1 MGSFVY
7 DFQEIDQTKF
17 SLVGGKA
24 ANLGELR
31 KIQAIRVPAGF
42 CVTTDAFQKMMESS
56 SDIQH
61 VLTQLAAL
69 EIGQQT
75 AIREVA
81 QKIRHAI
88 LTQAIPNEVAD
99 EIKSVLRSYGTD
111 FAYAV
116 RSSAT
121 AEDLS
126 GASFAGQ
133 QDTFLNIKGEDA
145 ILAHVQKC
153 WASLYNERAIIYRLQ
168 NGFSGEPKLAV
179 AIQKLV
185 PAEAAG
191 VLFTADPLSGDRT
204 VTTVDASFGLGE
216 GLVSGQVQADVYK
229 TKNGKVTSRLVAQ
242 KEVAFFTQGEKGVLK
257 QALSEERRAQ
267 QVLSNEQILELTNVG
282 REIERNFGYP
292 VDVEWCLFN
301 GKFYVVQARP
311 ITTLYPLPANDEA
324 VKRIYLSVGHQ
335 QMMTEPLLP
344 LGMSVYVQTSFG
356 ERFQAGGRLFVDV
369 LPRLVSPESRY
380 AILETFGSEPLT
392 KDALTTILKRGNF
405 VETADE
411 FDEARITENKV
422 KKLASVPETINLDP
436 QIVPTIVQNRE
447 NVLNEL
453 KHEIKTLT
461 GAELIQFIQNDIAKL
476 KSFLSDKQTISAIM
490 ASMDSAAWLNEK
502 MQDWLGE
509 INAADVLS
517 QSLPDNITSEMGLAL
532 LDVADTLRPYPEI
545 IAYLESV
552 KDNQFLKELPRFK
565 GGEEVR
571 AALLDYLQA
580 YGMRCVGE
588 IDLTKPRWSEE
599 PEILVPMILSN
610 IKNFSQGA
618 RKEKFD
624 AGLTEASNKRS
635 ELLERLMELEDG
647 ETKAAETSQ
656 VIQALRT
663 FSGFREYPKYVM
675 ITHYFVYK
683 QALLKE
689 AETLQIAGLIE
700 QPEDIY
706 YLTLAEL
713 EEVFQTQTANAEL
726 IQKRKAEY
734 DLYQTLTP
742 PRVMTSDG
750 EIVTGEYKTD
760 DLPKGA
766 IPGLAVSSGVAEGR
780 ARVITKIEDAALEPG
795 DILVTTF
802 TDPSFTPLFLGIKGL
817 VTEVGGL
824 MTHGAVIAR
833 EYGLPAVV
841 GVDGATSQIKD
852 GQMIRVNGTKGYI
865 EIL

>member
-1 MGSFVY
+1 MGTFVY

-17 SLVGGKA
+17 PLVGGKA

-31 KIQAIRVPAGF
+31 KIQNIRVPAGF
-42 CVTTDAFQKMMESS
+42 CITTEAFQKMMQNSS
-56 SDIQH
+56 EIQDA
-61 VLTQLAAL
+61 LIQLNSL
-69 EIGQQT
+69 KIDQQK
-75 AIREVA
+75 AIRETS
-81 QKIRHAI
+81 QLIRQAI
-88 LTQAIPNEVAD
+88 LNQAIPNEVAD
-99 EIKSVLRSYGTD
+99 EIKSFLRSYGTD

-121 AEDLS
+121 AEDLL

-133 QDTFLNIKGEDA
+133 QDTFLNITGESA
-145 ILAHVQKC
+145 ILEHVRKC
-153 WASLYNERAIIYRLQ
+153 WASLYNERAIIYRMQ
-168 NGFSGEPKLAV
+168 NGFLDEPKLAV
-179 AIQKLV
+179 VIQKLV
-185 PAEAAG
+185 PATAAG
-191 VLFTADPLSGDRT
+191 VLFTADPLSGNRL
-204 VTTVDASFGLGE
+204 VTTIDASYGLGE

-242 KEVAFFTQGEKGVLK
+242 KEVAFFTQGENGVQK
-257 QALSEERRAQ
+257 QALSEKWRAQ
-267 QVLSNEQILELTNVG
+267 QVLSNEQILELTTLG
-282 REIERNFGYP
+282 EKIEQSFGYP
-292 VDVEWCLFN
+292 VDVEWCLFDD
-301 GKFYVVQARP
+301 KFYVVQARP
-311 ITTLYPLPANDEA
+311 ITTLYPLPKNEDA

-344 LGMSVYVQTSFG
+344 LGMSVYVATSFG

-369 LPRLVSPESRY
+369 LPQLIPPERRY
-380 AILETFGSEPLT
+380 AILETLGSEPLT
-392 KDALTTILKRGNF
+392 KDALVTILKRDDF
-405 VETADE
+405 AELTDE
-411 FDEARITENKV
+411 FDEAKIVANKE
-422 KKLASVPETINLDP
+422 KKLASVPETVNLDP
-436 QIVPTIVQNRE
+436 QIVPAIVKKRE
-447 NVLNEL
+447 NVLHEL
-453 KHEIKTLT
+453 KQKIKTLT
-461 GAELIQFIQNDIAKL
+461 GVELIQFIQNDIAEVKG
-476 KSFLSDKQTISAIM
+476 FLSSKQTISAIM

-502 MQDWLGE
+502 MQEWLGE

-545 IAYLESV
+545 IAFLAQV
-552 KDNQFLKELPRFK
+552 QDKHFLKDLPRFK

-571 AALLDYLQA
+571 ATILDYLEA

-610 IKNFSQGA
+610 IKNFEQGA

-624 AGLTEASNKRS
+624 VGLNEALDKRN
-635 ELLERLMELEDG
+635 ELLNRLLELPNG
-647 ETKAAETSQ
+647 EAKVAETSQ
-656 VIQALRT
+656 VIETLRM

-675 ITHYFVYK
+675 VTHYFVYK

-689 AETLQIAGLIE
+689 AETLQSAGLIK
-700 QPEDIY
+700 QVEDIY
-706 YLTLAEL
+706 YLTLSEL
-713 EEVFQTQTANAEL
+713 EDVFQTQTIDYEK

-734 DLYQTLTP
+734 ALYQTLTP

-750 EIVTGEYKTD
+750 EIVRGAYKTED
-760 DLPKGA
+760 IPNDA

-841 GVDGATSQIKD
+841 GVDGVTSQIKD
-852 GQMIRVNGTKGYI
+852 GQMIRINGTKGYI